1 MQVDNNDDDD
11 DDDDDDDEGSVW
23 ERCANHVFK

>member
-1 MQVDNNDDDD
+1 MQVDNND

>member
-1 MQVDNNDDDD
+1 MQVDNNDD